1 VIGSEAPAHA
11 NLVRIARTSG
21 EPENIRAD
29 AVRELARLAPRDIVE
44 LTEHGTEAI
53 EHLSARRRKR

>member
-1 VIGSEAPAHA
+1 
-11 NLVRIARTSG
+11 VRIARTSG